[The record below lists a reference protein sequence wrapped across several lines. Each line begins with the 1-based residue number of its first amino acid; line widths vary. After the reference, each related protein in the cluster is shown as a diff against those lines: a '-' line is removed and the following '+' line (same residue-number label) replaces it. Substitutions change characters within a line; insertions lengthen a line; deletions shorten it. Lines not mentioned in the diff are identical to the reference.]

1 MENHN
6 IAIVGLGRVGSV
18 FLEKVAGDD
27 SVLNVKC
34 VCELSD
40 TDGKKFAHENCV
52 PVGSI
57 DDIIQLGVGVDVIF
71 DFTGV
76 KQVADILNTKLA
88 ESGNNYTQ
96 VAQIR
101 LARLIWSLIGGDDY
115 LPEVSATK
123 YQSYAD
129 MLLSQQ
135 E

>member
-18 FLEKVAGDD
+18 FLEKVAGAD
-27 SVLNVKC
+27 SVLNVKY
-34 VCELSD
+34 VCELAD
-40 TDGKKFAHENCV
+40 TEGKKFAYENGV

-57 DDIIQLGVGVDVIF
+57 DEIIQLGVGIDVIF

-76 KQVADILNTKLA
+76 KKVADILNAKLA

-96 VAQIR
+96 IAQTR
-101 LARLIWSLIGGDDY
+101 LARLVWSLIGGDDY
-115 LPEVSATK
+115 LPEVHATK

>member
-18 FLEKVAGDD
+18 FLEKVAGTE

-34 VCELSD
+34 VCELAD
-40 TDGKKFAHENCV
+40 TNGKKFAQENCV
-52 PVGSI
+52 PVVSI
-57 DDIIQLGVGVDVIF
+57 DDIIQLGVDVDIIF

-76 KQVADILNTKLA
+76 KKVADILSAKLA

-96 VAQIR
+96 VAPIR
-101 LARLIWSLIGGDDY
+101 LARLVWSLIGGDDY

-129 MLLSQQ
+129 MLLAQQ
-135 E
+135 D